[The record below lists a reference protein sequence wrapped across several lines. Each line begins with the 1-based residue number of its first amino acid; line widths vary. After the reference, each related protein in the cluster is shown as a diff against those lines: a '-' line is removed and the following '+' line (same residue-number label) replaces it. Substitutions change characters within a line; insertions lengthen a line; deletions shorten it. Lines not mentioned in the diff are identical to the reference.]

1 MGQATTSHRSKQ
13 VVVPGFGDK
22 QSYHLHDQAYGS
34 ILGIRDAI
42 VSRKQGFSQTT
53 VVLDP
58 VKVAGLTD
66 LQKLVLADGQPSPFG
81 GVVTG
86 NTVTIYRD

>member
-1 MGQATTSHRSKQ
+1 MAQATTNHLSKP
-13 VVVPGFGDK
+13 VIVPGFGDK
-22 QSYHLHDQAYGS
+22 KSYHLHDIAYGR
-34 ILGIRDAI
+34 IVGIRDAI
-42 VSRKQGFSQTT
+42 VYRKQGFSQTT

-58 VKVAGLTD
+58 DKVAGLTD
-66 LQKLVLADGQPSPFG
+66 LEKLVLADGQPSPFG

>member
-1 MGQATTSHRSKQ
+1 MAQATTSHRSRS
-13 VVVPGFGDK
+13 VIVSGFGDK

-34 ILGIRDAI
+34 ILGIRDAV
-42 VSRKQGFSQTT
+42 VSRKQGISQTT

-81 GVVTG
+81 GVVAG

>member
-1 MGQATTSHRSKQ
+1 MAQATTSRHSDP
-13 VVVPGFGDK
+13 VIVPGFGDK
-22 QSYHLHDQAYGS
+22 QSYHRHDQAYGS

-53 VVLDP
+53 VILDP
-58 VKVAGLTD
+58 VKVEGLTN

-81 GVVTG
+81 GVVAG

>member
-1 MGQATTSHRSKQ
+1 MGQATTKPRSKS
-13 VVVPGFGDK
+13 VIVPGFGDK
-22 QSYHLHDQAYGS
+22 KSYHLHDMAYGS

-42 VSRKQGFSQTT
+42 VSRSQGCSQTT

-58 VKVAGLTD
+58 AKVEGLTD

>member
-1 MGQATTSHRSKQ
+1 MSHRSKQ

-58 VKVAGLTD
+58 AKVAGLTD

>member
-58 VKVAGLTD
+58 AKVAGLTD

>member
-1 MGQATTSHRSKQ
+1 MVQVTTNLRSKP
-13 VVVPGFGDK
+13 VFVSGFGDK
-22 QSYHLHDQAYGS
+22 KSYHLHDQAYGS

-58 VKVAGLTD
+58 VKVEGLTN